1 MQRGGGGSGGGGGGR
16 FSPAGGRMVLPNP
29 ADKRR
34 VRKKDIVLPPERMT
48 EDVAPRKPQS
58 AAEAAEIDQ

>member
-1 MQRGGGGSGGGGGGR
+1 MQRGGGGSSGGGGGR